1 MDMQISEEKIKEMK
15 DLLEKQSG
23 KEVTMAEA
31 TDAVYRLAGLFDIL
45 FEQSLKDLERQKK
58 LKESPKGFHLDG
70 IGYTCYICGNSASQE
85 QSWYDKWGIK
95 CMTCQKAIDR
105 KEIPASLAKDKDSWY
120 SKYDLESCFNLD
132 RHVIKRW
139 VKEGILKDRIIT
151 NDGKGVHF
159 QLFLIKDNKDTL
171 PPKKLVKSQL
181 VKEVIDGKEWVHS
194 EPWYRFVNAKEYLK
208 GYKIMDYLRIVP
220 AEEMKAREEAKK
232 KKK

>member
-31 TDAVYRLAGLFDIL
+31 TDAAYKLVGLVEIC
-45 FEQSLKDLERQKK
+45 FEHTKKEFEWKRKLE
-58 LKESPKGFHLDG
+58 ESPKGFLLEGGYSCSICKQGGDHCGG
-70 IGYTCYICGNSASQE
+70 I
-85 QSWYDKWGIK
+85 WHDKYGHK
-95 CMTCQKAIDR
+95 CMTCQKSINR
-105 KEIPASLAKDKDSWY
+105 KEIPASVSTKEDEWY
-120 SKYDLESCFNLD
+120 SAYDLESCFNLD

-139 VKEGILKDRIIT
+139 IKEGILKDRIIT

-181 VKEVIDGKEWVHS
+181 VKEIIDGKEWVHS